1 MAHDTAPHVGIMDE
15 AAPALGVTQW
25 INPSGQP
32 LADYDLD
39 KMPGAYK
46 LIFCFQDACPGC
58 HLTGIYSPGR
68 G

>member
-46 LIFCFQDACPGC
+46 LIFASRMPAQAA
-58 HLTGIYSPGR
+58 T
-68 G
+68 